1 LNGSRKLAEKLRTL
15 IKESV
20 FPEVKHITG
29 SFGVTSFIADDTLEV
44 FINRADQ
51 ALYNAKEFGKNRVE
65 VIA

>member
-1 LNGSRKLAEKLRTL
+1 
-15 IKESV
+15 
-20 FPEVKHITG
+20 
-29 SFGVTSFIADDTLEV
+29 VTSFIADDTLEV